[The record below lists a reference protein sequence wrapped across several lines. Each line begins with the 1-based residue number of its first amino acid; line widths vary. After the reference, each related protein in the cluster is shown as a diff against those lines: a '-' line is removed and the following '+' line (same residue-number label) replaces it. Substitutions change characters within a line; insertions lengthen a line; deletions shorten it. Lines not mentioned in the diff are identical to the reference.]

1 LATPY
6 ILPKTAEDM
15 VEICT
20 PEVRSAECSP
30 RVSERNAIRQ
40 KWKREMKAA
49 IGKPMDKSVVET
61 AKSKKS
67 KLA

>member
-1 LATPY
+1 
-6 ILPKTAEDM
+6 M

-20 PEVRSAECSP
+20 PEIRSVDNSP
-30 RVSERNAIRQ
+30 RVNERNAIRQ

-49 IGKPMDKSVVET
+49 IGRPMDKSVVET
-61 AKSKKS
+61 AKSKRH